1 MTSLTRF
8 RWTFAIASM
17 AIFLFALDRLVVTTA
32 LPSIRADLDAS
43 FADLEWTVN
52 AYTLTFAVLVLT
64 GAALG
69 DRYGRRRVL
78 VVGVAVFT
86 GGSALA
92 ALAPSVDVLVAARA
106 VQGAGAALFAPLT
119 LTMLTAATPTA
130 RRGAVLGA
138 WGGIGGLG
146 AALGPLVGGGLADA
160 IGWGRVFLLQLPLR
174 APPRPPRPP
183 RLPPGPGEGGHPPPG
198 GG

>member
-17 AIFLFALDRLVVTTA
+17 GIFPFALDRLVVTTA

-69 DRYGRRRVL
+69 DRFGRRRVL
-78 VVGVAVFT
+78 VTGVAVFT
-86 GGSALA
+86 VGSALA
-92 ALAPSVDVLVAARA
+92 GLAPSVDVLVAARA
-106 VQGAGAALFAPLT
+106 VRGAGAALFAPLT

-146 AALGPLVGGGLADA
+146 AALGPLLGGSLTALAGCQSVFWVNVPLGGTLVVLAWRGLDESR
-160 IGWGRVFLLQLPLR
+160 G
-174 APPRPPRPP
+174 PR
-183 RLPPGPGEGGHPPPG
+183 
-198 GG
+198 